1 MKIWAIGGTARRS
14 AIVAALAV
22 TIPACG
28 PASDDGAAP
37 SVPHIRSS
45 RALGTTRGPNGERPT
60 PTSALRLSS
69 SEVDKVRAGHHTA
82 ALVWHESSDFTSAVD
97 VGVRDEFSMLGINVV
112 AETSANFDAAK
123 QKSDVETVQAKR
135 PSVLLTLPVDPVV
148 TASAYQAAARQGT
161 KIVLL
166 SSVPEGMKYGRD
178 YVNLV
183 TDDLFQMGK
192 RAADALAAAIGGK
205 GKIAYFFHDANHYVT
220 NQRDQAFLSTIT
232 GNYPD
237 IDVVAKSGIADP
249 NRAQDIATAT
259 LLKHPDLAGA
269 YVMFA
274 QPPGEGVLA
283 ALRANGATKTKLV
296 TLDLDE
302 PLALDMARGGQTF
315 ALVIDRA
322 YDVGRAM
329 ARSAA
334 YGLLGKRAPP
344 FVIVPALTITRSN
357 LVQGYRASLHR
368 SPPASV
374 MKAPVQLPR
383 QQSSASCKAPPVSQ
397 ALAIHRLRAS
407 VSGAGKVEAG
417 GDVQGGRDR
426 QVHQPQ
432 ADDDV
437 QQPEGL
443 LAHVGRL
450 PPVGTHL
457 DAELEA
463 GEELGHV
470 HQRQPGEQQADR
482 PGTGA
487 EEHRQAQHR
496 DDDERDR
503 HEPVGSGVGALQPV
517 PAQREPVDAVGAEG
531 QGGHVEGLVA
541 GEDGEPGQSDEQKDP
556 H

>member
-1 MKIWAIGGTARRS
+1 MKISAIGRTGRHS

-37 SVPHIRSS
+37 SVPRIESS
-45 RALGTTRGPNGERPT
+45 RALGATRGPNGEHPT
-60 PTSALRLSS
+60 PNSALRLSS
-69 SEVDKVRAGHHTA
+69 SEVAKVRAGRYTA
-82 ALVWHESSDFTSAVD
+82 ALVWHEGSDFTGAVD
-97 VGVRDEFSMLGINVV
+97 AGVRDEFSVLGIRVV

-123 QKSDVETVQAKR
+123 QKADVETVQAKR

-166 SSVPEGMKYGRD
+166 SSVPQGMTYGRD

-192 RAADALAAAIGGK
+192 RAADALAAAIDGK

-237 IDVVAKSGIADP
+237 IDVVAKRGIADP
-249 NRAQDIATAT
+249 NRAQDVAAAT
-259 LLKHPDLAGA
+259 LLQHPDLAGA

-283 ALRANGATKTKLV
+283 ALRAAGNTKMVLV

-315 ALVIDRA
+315 ALIVDRA
-322 YDVGRAM
+322 YDLGRAM

-357 LVQGYRASLHR
+357 LVQGYRESLHR
-368 SPPASV
+368 SPPPGV
-374 MKAPVQLPR
+374 MKAL
-383 QQSSASCKAPPVSQ
+383 
-397 ALAIHRLRAS
+397 
-407 VSGAGKVEAG
+407 GK
-417 GDVQGGRDR
+417 
-426 QVHQPQ
+426 
-432 ADDDV
+432 
-437 QQPEGL
+437 
-443 LAHVGRL
+443 
-450 PPVGTHL
+450 
-457 DAELEA
+457 
-463 GEELGHV
+463 
-470 HQRQPGEQQADR
+470 
-482 PGTGA
+482 
-487 EEHRQAQHR
+487 
-496 DDDERDR
+496 
-503 HEPVGSGVGALQPV
+503 
-517 PAQREPVDAVGAEG
+517 
-531 QGGHVEGLVA
+531 
-541 GEDGEPGQSDEQKDP
+541 
-556 H
+556 

>member
-1 MKIWAIGGTARRS
+1 MKISAIGRTGRRS

-22 TIPACG
+22 TIGACG
-28 PASDDGAAP
+28 PASDEGAAP
-37 SVPHIRSS
+37 SIPRIKSS

-60 PTSALRLSS
+60 PNSALRLSS
-69 SEVDKVRAGHHTA
+69 SEVAKVRAGRYTA
-82 ALVWHESSDFTSAVD
+82 ALVWHEGSDFTGAVD
-97 VGVRDEFSMLGINVV
+97 AGVRDEFSVLGIRVV

-123 QKSDVETVQAKR
+123 QKADVETVQAKR

-166 SSVPEGMKYGRD
+166 SSVPQGMTYGRD

-237 IDVVAKSGIADP
+237 IDVVAKRGIADP
-249 NRAQDIATAT
+249 NRAQDVAAAT
-259 LLKHPDLAGA
+259 LLQHPDLAGA

-283 ALRANGATKTKLV
+283 ALRANGATKMKLV

-322 YDVGRAM
+322 YDLGRAM

-357 LVQGYRASLHR
+357 LVQGYRVSLHR

-374 MKAPVQLPR
+374 MKAL
-383 QQSSASCKAPPVSQ
+383 
-397 ALAIHRLRAS
+397 
-407 VSGAGKVEAG
+407 GK
-417 GDVQGGRDR
+417 
-426 QVHQPQ
+426 
-432 ADDDV
+432 
-437 QQPEGL
+437 
-443 LAHVGRL
+443 
-450 PPVGTHL
+450 
-457 DAELEA
+457 
-463 GEELGHV
+463 
-470 HQRQPGEQQADR
+470 
-482 PGTGA
+482 
-487 EEHRQAQHR
+487 
-496 DDDERDR
+496 
-503 HEPVGSGVGALQPV
+503 
-517 PAQREPVDAVGAEG
+517 
-531 QGGHVEGLVA
+531 
-541 GEDGEPGQSDEQKDP
+541 
-556 H
+556 

>member
-1 MKIWAIGGTARRS
+1 MKISAIGRTGRRS

-22 TIPACG
+22 IIPACG

-37 SVPHIRSS
+37 SVPRIKSS

-60 PTSALRLSS
+60 PNSALRLSS
-69 SEVDKVRAGHHTA
+69 SEVAKVRAGRYTA
-82 ALVWHESSDFTSAVD
+82 ALVWHEGSDFTGAVD
-97 VGVRDEFSMLGINVV
+97 AGVRDEFSVLGIRVV

-123 QKSDVETVQAKR
+123 QKADVETVQAKR

-166 SSVPEGMKYGRD
+166 SSVPQGMTYGRD

-237 IDVVAKSGIADP
+237 IDVVAKRGIADP
-249 NRAQDIATAT
+249 NRAQDVAAAT
-259 LLKHPDLAGA
+259 LLQHPDLAGA

-283 ALRANGATKTKLV
+283 ALRAAGNTKMKLV

-315 ALVIDRA
+315 ALIVDRA
-322 YDVGRAM
+322 YDLGRAM

-357 LVQGYRASLHR
+357 LVQGYRVSLHR

-374 MKAPVQLPR
+374 MKAL
-383 QQSSASCKAPPVSQ
+383 
-397 ALAIHRLRAS
+397 
-407 VSGAGKVEAG
+407 GK
-417 GDVQGGRDR
+417 
-426 QVHQPQ
+426 
-432 ADDDV
+432 
-437 QQPEGL
+437 
-443 LAHVGRL
+443 
-450 PPVGTHL
+450 
-457 DAELEA
+457 
-463 GEELGHV
+463 
-470 HQRQPGEQQADR
+470 
-482 PGTGA
+482 
-487 EEHRQAQHR
+487 
-496 DDDERDR
+496 
-503 HEPVGSGVGALQPV
+503 
-517 PAQREPVDAVGAEG
+517 
-531 QGGHVEGLVA
+531 
-541 GEDGEPGQSDEQKDP
+541 
-556 H
+556 

>member
-1 MKIWAIGGTARRS
+1 MKLGAIGGTARRS

-22 TIPACG
+22 TIGACG

-37 SVPHIRSS
+37 SVPRIKSS

-60 PTSALRLSS
+60 PNSALRLSS
-69 SEVDKVRAGHHTA
+69 NEIAKVRAGRYTA
-82 ALVWHESSDFTSAVD
+82 ALVWHEGSDFTGAVD
-97 VGVRDEFSMLGINVV
+97 AGVRDEFSVLGIRVV

-123 QKSDVETVQAKR
+123 QKADVETVQAKR

-166 SSVPEGMKYGRD
+166 SSVPQGMTYGRD

-237 IDVVAKSGIADP
+237 IDVVAKHGIADP
-249 NRAQDIATAT
+249 NRAQDVAAAT
-259 LLKHPDLAGA
+259 LLQHPDLAGA

-283 ALRANGATKTKLV
+283 ALRAAGNTKMKLV

-315 ALVIDRA
+315 ALIVDRA
-322 YDVGRAM
+322 YDLGRAM

-357 LVQGYRASLHR
+357 LVQGYRESLHR
-368 SPPASV
+368 SPPPGV
-374 MKAPVQLPR
+374 MKAL
-383 QQSSASCKAPPVSQ
+383 
-397 ALAIHRLRAS
+397 
-407 VSGAGKVEAG
+407 GK
-417 GDVQGGRDR
+417 
-426 QVHQPQ
+426 
-432 ADDDV
+432 
-437 QQPEGL
+437 
-443 LAHVGRL
+443 
-450 PPVGTHL
+450 
-457 DAELEA
+457 
-463 GEELGHV
+463 
-470 HQRQPGEQQADR
+470 
-482 PGTGA
+482 
-487 EEHRQAQHR
+487 
-496 DDDERDR
+496 
-503 HEPVGSGVGALQPV
+503 
-517 PAQREPVDAVGAEG
+517 
-531 QGGHVEGLVA
+531 
-541 GEDGEPGQSDEQKDP
+541 
-556 H
+556 

>member
-1 MKIWAIGGTARRS
+1 MKISAIGRTGRRS

-37 SVPHIRSS
+37 SVPRIKSS

-60 PTSALRLSS
+60 PNSALRLSS
-69 SEVDKVRAGHHTA
+69 NEIAKVRAGRYTA
-82 ALVWHESSDFTSAVD
+82 ALVWHEGSDFTGAVD
-97 VGVRDEFSMLGINVV
+97 AGVRDEFSVLGIRVV

-123 QKSDVETVQAKR
+123 QKADVETVQAKR

-166 SSVPEGMKYGRD
+166 SSVPQGMTYGRD

-237 IDVVAKSGIADP
+237 IDVVAKRGIADP
-249 NRAQDIATAT
+249 NRAQDVAAAT
-259 LLKHPDLAGA
+259 LLQHPDLAGA

-283 ALRANGATKTKLV
+283 ALRAAGNTKMVLV

-315 ALVIDRA
+315 ALIVDRA
-322 YDVGRAM
+322 YDLGRAM

-357 LVQGYRASLHR
+357 LVQGYRESLHR
-368 SPPASV
+368 SPPPGV
-374 MKAPVQLPR
+374 MKAL
-383 QQSSASCKAPPVSQ
+383 
-397 ALAIHRLRAS
+397 
-407 VSGAGKVEAG
+407 GK
-417 GDVQGGRDR
+417 
-426 QVHQPQ
+426 
-432 ADDDV
+432 
-437 QQPEGL
+437 
-443 LAHVGRL
+443 
-450 PPVGTHL
+450 
-457 DAELEA
+457 
-463 GEELGHV
+463 
-470 HQRQPGEQQADR
+470 
-482 PGTGA
+482 
-487 EEHRQAQHR
+487 
-496 DDDERDR
+496 
-503 HEPVGSGVGALQPV
+503 
-517 PAQREPVDAVGAEG
+517 
-531 QGGHVEGLVA
+531 
-541 GEDGEPGQSDEQKDP
+541 
-556 H
+556 

>member
-1 MKIWAIGGTARRS
+1 MKIWAIGGMARRS

-37 SVPHIRSS
+37 SVPRIKSS

-60 PTSALRLSS
+60 PNSALRLSS
-69 SEVDKVRAGHHTA
+69 REVAKVRAGHYTA

-97 VGVRDEFSMLGINVV
+97 AGVRDEFNMLGIRVV
-112 AETSANFDAAK
+112 AETSANFDAAR

-166 SSVPEGMKYGRD
+166 SSVPQGMTYGRD

-237 IDVVAKSGIADP
+237 IDVVAKRGIADP
-249 NRAQDIATAT
+249 NRAQDVAAAT
-259 LLKHPDLAGA
+259 LLQHPDLAGA

-283 ALRANGATKTKLV
+283 ALRANGATKMKLV

-315 ALVIDRA
+315 ALIIDRA
-322 YDVGRAM
+322 YDLGRAM

-357 LVQGYRASLHR
+357 LVQGYRVSLHR

-374 MKAPVQLPR
+374 MKAL
-383 QQSSASCKAPPVSQ
+383 
-397 ALAIHRLRAS
+397 
-407 VSGAGKVEAG
+407 GK
-417 GDVQGGRDR
+417 
-426 QVHQPQ
+426 
-432 ADDDV
+432 
-437 QQPEGL
+437 
-443 LAHVGRL
+443 
-450 PPVGTHL
+450 
-457 DAELEA
+457 
-463 GEELGHV
+463 
-470 HQRQPGEQQADR
+470 
-482 PGTGA
+482 
-487 EEHRQAQHR
+487 
-496 DDDERDR
+496 
-503 HEPVGSGVGALQPV
+503 
-517 PAQREPVDAVGAEG
+517 
-531 QGGHVEGLVA
+531 
-541 GEDGEPGQSDEQKDP
+541 
-556 H
+556 

>member
-1 MKIWAIGGTARRS
+1 MKISAIGRTGRRS

-22 TIPACG
+22 TIGACG
-28 PASDDGAAP
+28 PASNDGAAP
-37 SVPHIRSS
+37 SVPRIKSS
-45 RALGTTRGPNGERPT
+45 RALGTTQGPNGERPT
-60 PTSALRLSS
+60 PNSALRLSS
-69 SEVDKVRAGHHTA
+69 NEIAKVRAGRYTA
-82 ALVWHESSDFTSAVD
+82 ALVWHEGSDFTGAVD
-97 VGVRDEFSMLGINVV
+97 AGVRDEFSMLGIRVV

-123 QKSDVETVQAKR
+123 QKADVETVQAKR

-166 SSVPEGMKYGRD
+166 SSVPQGMTYGRD

-249 NRAQDIATAT
+249 NRAQDIA
-259 LLKHPDLAGA
+259 AGNRK
-269 YVMFA
+269 M
-274 QPPGEGVLA
+274 
-283 ALRANGATKTKLV
+283 KLV

-322 YDVGRAM
+322 YDLGRAM

-334 YGLLGKRAPP
+334 YGLLGRRAPP

-368 SPPASV
+368 SPPASI
-374 MKAPVQLPR
+374 MKAL
-383 QQSSASCKAPPVSQ
+383 
-397 ALAIHRLRAS
+397 
-407 VSGAGKVEAG
+407 GK
-417 GDVQGGRDR
+417 
-426 QVHQPQ
+426 
-432 ADDDV
+432 
-437 QQPEGL
+437 
-443 LAHVGRL
+443 
-450 PPVGTHL
+450 
-457 DAELEA
+457 
-463 GEELGHV
+463 
-470 HQRQPGEQQADR
+470 
-482 PGTGA
+482 
-487 EEHRQAQHR
+487 
-496 DDDERDR
+496 
-503 HEPVGSGVGALQPV
+503 
-517 PAQREPVDAVGAEG
+517 
-531 QGGHVEGLVA
+531 
-541 GEDGEPGQSDEQKDP
+541 
-556 H
+556 

>member
-22 TIPACG
+22 AIPACG

-37 SVPHIRSS
+37 SVPRIRSS

-302 PLALDMARGGQTF
+302 PLALDMARGVQTF
-315 ALVIDRA
+315 ALVIVRA

-374 MKAPVQLPR
+374 MKAL
-383 QQSSASCKAPPVSQ
+383 
-397 ALAIHRLRAS
+397 
-407 VSGAGKVEAG
+407 GK
-417 GDVQGGRDR
+417 
-426 QVHQPQ
+426 
-432 ADDDV
+432 
-437 QQPEGL
+437 
-443 LAHVGRL
+443 
-450 PPVGTHL
+450 
-457 DAELEA
+457 
-463 GEELGHV
+463 
-470 HQRQPGEQQADR
+470 
-482 PGTGA
+482 
-487 EEHRQAQHR
+487 
-496 DDDERDR
+496 
-503 HEPVGSGVGALQPV
+503 
-517 PAQREPVDAVGAEG
+517 
-531 QGGHVEGLVA
+531 
-541 GEDGEPGQSDEQKDP
+541 
-556 H
+556 

>member
-135 PSVLLTLPVDPVV
+135 PSVLLT
-148 TASAYQAAARQGT
+148 
-161 KIVLL
+161 L

-374 MKAPVQLPR
+374 MKAL
-383 QQSSASCKAPPVSQ
+383 
-397 ALAIHRLRAS
+397 
-407 VSGAGKVEAG
+407 GK
-417 GDVQGGRDR
+417 
-426 QVHQPQ
+426 
-432 ADDDV
+432 
-437 QQPEGL
+437 
-443 LAHVGRL
+443 
-450 PPVGTHL
+450 
-457 DAELEA
+457 
-463 GEELGHV
+463 
-470 HQRQPGEQQADR
+470 
-482 PGTGA
+482 
-487 EEHRQAQHR
+487 
-496 DDDERDR
+496 
-503 HEPVGSGVGALQPV
+503 
-517 PAQREPVDAVGAEG
+517 
-531 QGGHVEGLVA
+531 
-541 GEDGEPGQSDEQKDP
+541 
-556 H
+556 

>member
-1 MKIWAIGGTARRS
+1 MKISAIGRTGRRS

-22 TIPACG
+22 IIAACG

-37 SVPHIRSS
+37 SVPRIKSS

-60 PTSALRLSS
+60 PNSALRLSS
-69 SEVDKVRAGHHTA
+69 SEVAKVRAGRYTA
-82 ALVWHESSDFTSAVD
+82 ALVWHEGSDFTDAVD
-97 VGVRDEFSMLGINVV
+97 AGVRDEFNMLGIRVV

-123 QKSDVETVQAKR
+123 QKSDIETVHAKR

-166 SSVPEGMKYGRD
+166 SSVPQGMTYGRD

-192 RAADALAAAIGGK
+192 RAADALAAAIGGN

-237 IDVVAKSGIADP
+237 IDVVAKRGIADP
-249 NRAQDIATAT
+249 NRAQDVAAAT
-259 LLKHPDLAGA
+259 LLQHPDLAGA

-283 ALRANGATKTKLV
+283 ALRAAGNTKMKLV

-315 ALVIDRA
+315 ALIVDRA
-322 YDVGRAM
+322 YDLGRAM

-344 FVIVPALTITRSN
+344 FVTVPALTITRSN
-357 LVQGYRASLHR
+357 LVQGYRVSLHR

-374 MKAPVQLPR
+374 MKAL
-383 QQSSASCKAPPVSQ
+383 
-397 ALAIHRLRAS
+397 
-407 VSGAGKVEAG
+407 GK
-417 GDVQGGRDR
+417 
-426 QVHQPQ
+426 
-432 ADDDV
+432 
-437 QQPEGL
+437 
-443 LAHVGRL
+443 
-450 PPVGTHL
+450 
-457 DAELEA
+457 
-463 GEELGHV
+463 
-470 HQRQPGEQQADR
+470 
-482 PGTGA
+482 
-487 EEHRQAQHR
+487 
-496 DDDERDR
+496 
-503 HEPVGSGVGALQPV
+503 
-517 PAQREPVDAVGAEG
+517 
-531 QGGHVEGLVA
+531 
-541 GEDGEPGQSDEQKDP
+541 
-556 H
+556 

>member
-22 TIPACG
+22 AIPACG

-37 SVPHIRSS
+37 SVPRIKSS

-60 PTSALRLSS
+60 PNSALRLSS
-69 SEVDKVRAGHHTA
+69 SEVAKVRAGHHTA

-97 VGVRDEFSMLGINVV
+97 VGVRDEFSMLGIKVV
-112 AETSANFDAAK
+112 AETSASFDAAK

-166 SSVPEGMKYGRD
+166 SSVPQGMKYGRD

-249 NRAQDIATAT
+249 NRAQDVATAT
-259 LLKHPDLAGA
+259 LLKHPDLDGA

-283 ALRANGATKTKLV
+283 ALRAAGNRKMKLV

-374 MKAPVQLPR
+374 MKAL
-383 QQSSASCKAPPVSQ
+383 
-397 ALAIHRLRAS
+397 
-407 VSGAGKVEAG
+407 GK
-417 GDVQGGRDR
+417 
-426 QVHQPQ
+426 
-432 ADDDV
+432 
-437 QQPEGL
+437 
-443 LAHVGRL
+443 
-450 PPVGTHL
+450 
-457 DAELEA
+457 
-463 GEELGHV
+463 
-470 HQRQPGEQQADR
+470 
-482 PGTGA
+482 
-487 EEHRQAQHR
+487 
-496 DDDERDR
+496 
-503 HEPVGSGVGALQPV
+503 
-517 PAQREPVDAVGAEG
+517 
-531 QGGHVEGLVA
+531 
-541 GEDGEPGQSDEQKDP
+541 
-556 H
+556 

>member
-1 MKIWAIGGTARRS
+1 MKISAIGRTGRHS

-37 SVPHIRSS
+37 SVPRIKSS

-60 PTSALRLSS
+60 PNSALRLSS
-69 SEVDKVRAGHHTA
+69 SEVAKVRAGRYTA
-82 ALVWHESSDFTSAVD
+82 ALVWHEGSDFTGAVD
-97 VGVRDEFSMLGINVV
+97 AGVRDEFSVLGIRVV

-123 QKSDVETVQAKR
+123 QKADVETVQAKR

-166 SSVPEGMKYGRD
+166 SSVPQGMTYGRD

-237 IDVVAKSGIADP
+237 IDVVAKRGIADP
-249 NRAQDIATAT
+249 NRAQDVAAAT
-259 LLKHPDLAGA
+259 LLQHPDLAGA

-283 ALRANGATKTKLV
+283 ALRAAGNTKMVLV

-315 ALVIDRA
+315 ALIVDRA
-322 YDVGRAM
+322 YDLGRAM

-357 LVQGYRASLHR
+357 LVQGYRESLHR
-368 SPPASV
+368 SPPPGV
-374 MKAPVQLPR
+374 MKAL
-383 QQSSASCKAPPVSQ
+383 
-397 ALAIHRLRAS
+397 
-407 VSGAGKVEAG
+407 GK
-417 GDVQGGRDR
+417 
-426 QVHQPQ
+426 
-432 ADDDV
+432 
-437 QQPEGL
+437 
-443 LAHVGRL
+443 
-450 PPVGTHL
+450 
-457 DAELEA
+457 
-463 GEELGHV
+463 
-470 HQRQPGEQQADR
+470 
-482 PGTGA
+482 
-487 EEHRQAQHR
+487 
-496 DDDERDR
+496 
-503 HEPVGSGVGALQPV
+503 
-517 PAQREPVDAVGAEG
+517 
-531 QGGHVEGLVA
+531 
-541 GEDGEPGQSDEQKDP
+541 
-556 H
+556 

>member
-1 MKIWAIGGTARRS
+1 MKTWAIGGTARRS

-22 TIPACG
+22 ALPACG

-37 SVPHIRSS
+37 SVPPIKSS

-60 PTSALRLSS
+60 PNSALRLSS
-69 SEVDKVRAGHHTA
+69 SEVAKVRGGHHTA
-82 ALVWHESSDFTSAVD
+82 ALVWHESSDFTSAVNA
-97 VGVRDEFSMLGINVV
+97 GVRDEFSMLGIEVV

-123 QKSDVETVQAKR
+123 QKAEVETVQAKR

-166 SSVPEGMKYGRD
+166 SSVPQGMKYGRD
-178 YVNLV
+178 YVSLV
-183 TDDLFQMGK
+183 SDDLFQMGK

-205 GKIAYFFHDANHYVT
+205 GKIAYFFHDANHFVT

-249 NRAQDIATAT
+249 NRAQEVATAT

-283 ALRANGATKTKLV
+283 SLRANGAIKTKLV

-302 PLALDMARGGQTF
+302 SLALDMARGGHTF
-315 ALVIDRA
+315 ALVIDRT
-322 YDVGRAM
+322 YDLGRAM

-344 FVIVPALTITRSN
+344 FVIVPALTVTRSN

-374 MKAPVQLPR
+374 MKAL
-383 QQSSASCKAPPVSQ
+383 
-397 ALAIHRLRAS
+397 
-407 VSGAGKVEAG
+407 GK
-417 GDVQGGRDR
+417 
-426 QVHQPQ
+426 
-432 ADDDV
+432 
-437 QQPEGL
+437 
-443 LAHVGRL
+443 
-450 PPVGTHL
+450 
-457 DAELEA
+457 
-463 GEELGHV
+463 
-470 HQRQPGEQQADR
+470 
-482 PGTGA
+482 
-487 EEHRQAQHR
+487 
-496 DDDERDR
+496 
-503 HEPVGSGVGALQPV
+503 
-517 PAQREPVDAVGAEG
+517 
-531 QGGHVEGLVA
+531 
-541 GEDGEPGQSDEQKDP
+541 
-556 H
+556 